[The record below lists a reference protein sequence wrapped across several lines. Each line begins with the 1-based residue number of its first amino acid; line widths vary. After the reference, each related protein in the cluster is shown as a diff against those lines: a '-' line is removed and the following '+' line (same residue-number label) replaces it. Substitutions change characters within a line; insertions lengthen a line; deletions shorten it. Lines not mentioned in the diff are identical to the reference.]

1 MATKRW
7 DHFSHD
13 ADVGVRGIGSTPAEA
28 FAEAALALCAVVTD
42 PALVRPLQSVDIKCA
57 APDLETLLVDWLNRV
72 VFEMATRKLIFATFE
87 VRIEDGHLT
96 AKASGEPIDVV
107 RHEPA
112 AEVKGATFTSLSVG
126 QDNAG
131 YWHAQCVLD
140 V

>member
-1 MATKRW
+1 MTMYGDKAPTQLQQHMA
-7 DHFSHD
+7 HM
-13 ADVGVRGIGSTPAEA
+13 P
-28 FAEAALALCAVVTD
+28 
-42 PALVRPLQSVDIKCA
+42 
-57 APDLETLLVDWLNRV
+57 
-72 VFEMATRKLIFATFE
+72 RKLIFATFE